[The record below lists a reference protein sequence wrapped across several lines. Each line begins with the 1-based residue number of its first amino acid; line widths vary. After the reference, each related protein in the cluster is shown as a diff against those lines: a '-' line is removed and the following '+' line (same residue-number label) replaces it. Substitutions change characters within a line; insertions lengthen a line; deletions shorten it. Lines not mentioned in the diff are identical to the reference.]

1 MSVGTIFFSFLA
13 FAFFI
18 AVILIFS
25 NNDKI
30 IPDTF
35 KKYRDDEFYNVWRN
49 FYGAGLLVMVSSF
62 VLLAI
67 CFAQKEFNLT
77 TALYLILGIVMF
89 IIGAVIV
96 FVFNKKALNKFD
108 PQFYARNNLVH
119 EEKKEK
125 KKKKRYIDENNKR
138 YEQFRKDN
146 E

>member
-89 IIGAVIV
+89 ILGAVIV

-108 PQFYARNNLVH
+108 PQFYARNNLVR
-119 EEKKEK
+119 EEK